1 MTPRQKMFAILACVF
16 LIVIII
22 DLVRRRKLRE
32 EFSWLWLMA
41 GAVIMILSIW
51 DSLLISFAKFIGIET
66 PVSAILFFAIVFI
79 FSIALHFS
87 IKISSLTN
95 QIKNL
100 AQEIALCKIKCGKGA
115 DDKDRK

>member
-1 MTPRQKMFAILACVF
+1 MTPRQKIFAILACVF
-16 LIVIII
+16 LMVIII

-32 EFSWLWLMA
+32 EFSWLWLMT
-41 GAVIMILSIW
+41 GVVIMFLSIW
-51 DSLLISFAKFIGIET
+51 DSLLIGFAKFIGIET
-66 PVSAILFFAIVFI
+66 PVSTIFFFAIIFI

-100 AQEIALCKIKCGKGA
+100 AQEIALYKMKFERG
-115 DDKDRK
+115 

>member
-16 LIVIII
+16 LMLIVV

-41 GAVIMILSIW
+41 SMVILILSIC
-51 DSLLISFAKFIGIET
+51 DSVLIKFAKFIGIET
-66 PVSAILFFAIVFI
+66 PVSTIFFFAVIFI
-79 FSIALHFS
+79 FAIALHFS
-87 IKISSLTN
+87 IKISNLTN

-100 AQEIALCKIKCGKGA
+100 AQELALYKIKREREG
-115 DDKDRK
+115 